1 MLLKWLLNHFLFAG
15 TMFFAAGSPAL
26 TDAGAGAG
34 ETGGGD
40 PSGEETAAGD
50 DIGYGDD
57 APADEVP
64 PEGADD
70 TKPEVVAS
78 KEEPEISEFKGLVGQ
93 RLVNLKKQAP
103 ELAQVFQKYPK
114 VQEQIEAVFRREAA
128 LRDVFPTVAEAR
140 QMRETFPNGLADV
153 QTLQESVQQLDA
165 LDKDFYTHDSDG
177 NYAGHAQLLNNMFTD
192 DREAA
197 VALFKTLPRE
207 WARLDRDSYNEVMGQ
222 IVGSTLVQKGI
233 PEYIQELQESAKE
246 AKQDSLASSLGKLL
260 NWANGYTKEKARP
273 SPEEE
278 RLSQDRAKFSRET
291 QQRAQADQQTFAR
304 SYVAESKK
312 LQLDI
317 INKHPAMARLATVK
331 TITEGKRAEIAEKI
345 RQKTEKFLG
354 KSPSFMKKL
363 TPAFHGRN
371 LAETIALQKAAWS
384 QQWLLNK
391 MVRDVLRVET
401 PAMVEQNRESARRR
415 AGTPAN
421 KVPVKTGDANKSPKG
436 PRQVGGRW
444 YKGDG
449 TPFTTTEIFAGK
461 HLQA

>member
-1 MLLKWLLNHFLFAG
+1 MFIKWLLNHLLFAG
-15 TMFFAAGSPAL
+15 TMFFAAGPAL
-26 TDAGAGAG
+26 TDAGAGG
-34 ETGGGD
+34 ETGGGE
-40 PSGEETAAGD
+40 PSGDETAAGD
-50 DIGYGDD
+50 IGYQDD
-57 APADEVP
+57 SAEAGDEVT
-64 PEGADD
+64 PEGADE
-70 TKPEVVAS
+70 TRTEVVAA

-93 RLVNLKKQAP
+93 RLVALKKQAP

-153 QTLQESVQQLDA
+153 QTLQESVQQLEA
-165 LDKDFYTHDSDG
+165 LDKDFYTRDQEG
-177 NYAGHAQLLNNMFTD
+177 NYAGHVQILNNMFTD

-222 IVGSTLVQKGI
+222 IVGSTLAQKGI
-233 PEYIQELQESAKE
+233 PEYISELQESAKE
-246 AKQDSLASSLGKLL
+246 AKQDGLAASLGKLL

-317 INKHPAMARLATVK
+317 INKHPAMARLSNVK
-331 TITEGKRAEIAEKI
+331 TISEGKRQEIAEKI

-363 TPAFHGRN
+363 TPAFQGKN
-371 LAETIALQKAAWS
+371 LQETLSLQKAAWS
-384 QQWLLNK
+384 QQWLLNR

-401 PAMVEQNRESARRR
+401 PAMVEQNRESVRRR
-415 AGTPAN
+415 AGTPAG
-421 KVPVKTGDANKSPKG
+421 KAPVKTGDNAAPKG
-436 PRQVGGRW
+436 PRQIGGRW
-444 YKGDG
+444 YKGTG
-449 TPFTTTEIFAGK
+449 EPYTTAEIFAGK

>member
-15 TMFFAAGSPAL
+15 TLFFAAGAPAL
-26 TDAGAGAG
+26 TDTGAGPAG

-40 PSGEETAAGD
+40 SSGDETAAGD
-50 DIGYGDD
+50 IGYDGD
-57 APADEVP
+57 AAADDVP
-64 PEGADD
+64 LEGADE
-70 TKPEVVAS
+70 TKSEVVAS

-93 RLVNLKKQAP
+93 RLVALKKQAP

-153 QTLQESVQQLDA
+153 QTLQESVQQLEA
-165 LDKDFYTHDSDG
+165 LDKDFYTRDVEG

-192 DREAA
+192 DREAT
-197 VALFKTLPRE
+197 VNLFKTLPKE

-222 IVGSTLVQKGI
+222 IVGATLIQKGI
-233 PEYIQELQESAKE
+233 PEYISDLVDSAKE
-246 AKQDSLASSLGKLL
+246 AKQDGLANSLGKLL
-260 NWANGYTKEKARP
+260 NWANGYTKEKPQP
-273 SPEEE
+273 SPEEQ

-291 QQRAQADQQTFAR
+291 QQRAQADAQQFAR

-317 INKHPAMARLATVK
+317 INKHPAMVRLANVK

-345 RQKTEKFLG
+345 RANTEKFLG

-371 LAETIALQKAAWS
+371 LQETISLQKAAWS

-401 PAMVEQNRESARRR
+401 PAMIEGNRESVRRR
-415 AGTPAN
+415 TGAPPSKA
-421 KVPVKTGDANKSPKG
+421 PVKTSSQVTPKG
-436 PRQVGGRW
+436 PRQVGGIW
-444 YKGDG
+444 YKPDG
-449 TPFTTTEIFAGK
+449 SRFTTAEILAGK
-461 HLQA
+461 HQQA